1 MERSRQLAICRKEA
15 KLDFFGKFYCVWKN
29 RGLGGFWLQL
39 PGIVGVLQ
47 PSQRVA
53 AKASEPARCPVTAA
67 SVKSVGIK

>member
-1 MERSRQLAICRKEA
+1 M
-15 KLDFFGKFYCVWKN
+15 
-29 RGLGGFWLQL
+29 QL

>member
-15 KLDFFGKFYCVWKN
+15 KLDFLGKFTVFG
-29 RGLGGFWLQL
+29 RIMVSVRL
-39 PGIVGVLQ
+39 PSITGVLQ